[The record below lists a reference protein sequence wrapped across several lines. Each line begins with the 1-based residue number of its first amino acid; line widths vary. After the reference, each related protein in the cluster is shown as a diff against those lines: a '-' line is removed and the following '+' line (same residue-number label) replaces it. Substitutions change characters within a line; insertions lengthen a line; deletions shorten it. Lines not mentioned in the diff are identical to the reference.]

1 MIFLLTPLVNNP
13 IEKQQWVRLKLCPAV
28 YVEICGNKQ
37 AIKTEGPNVPHKILL
52 NEFIGCKVRNER
64 ERATTL
70 ILLSSVTAVEI
81 YASLVYLL

>member
-1 MIFLLTPLVNNP
+1 M
-13 IEKQQWVRLKLCPAV
+13 RLKLCPAV

-37 AIKTEGPNVPHKILL
+37 AINKLRRRGVPNVPHKILL

-81 YASLVYLL
+81 YASLVYTTT

>member
-1 MIFLLTPLVNNP
+1 M
-13 IEKQQWVRLKLCPAV
+13 RLKLCPAV

-37 AIKTEGPNVPHKILL
+37 AINKLRRRGVPNVPHKILL

-70 ILLSSVTAVEI
+70 ILLSSVSAVEI
-81 YASLVYLL
+81 YASLVYTTT